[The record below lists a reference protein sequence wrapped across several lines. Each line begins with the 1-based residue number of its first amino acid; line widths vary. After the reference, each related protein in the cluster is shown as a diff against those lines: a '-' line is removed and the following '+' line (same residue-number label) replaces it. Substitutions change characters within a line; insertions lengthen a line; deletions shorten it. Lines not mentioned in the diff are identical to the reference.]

1 MSDMKRRQQE
11 VVNHYFRNT
20 EMPLTDWRARFSGG
34 LSKTVVQIPARAGST
49 RVADKNIREVCGLP
63 LMAYSILIARALPG
77 VDRVVVNTDSPR
89 YAEIARHYG
98 AEVPF
103 LRPAEFATARC
114 SSYWAYF
121 YLLRHLVDEEYPV
134 RTIITLA
141 PTNPF
146 RNRDH
151 LARLVSLTQQC
162 GSVQSAF
169 RTPTSRTALFRPCDA
184 DTEDASKSGKN
195 GRTDGND
202 AADADDTTDAA
213 DEGGM
218 GSAKAAHGTNHA
230 DSAAQTGTA
239 QGHAPKSPPR
249 RVHLHDPE
257 QTFFKPLGHF
267 SGRNVFP
274 AHITHKHMEFVSNPL
289 ELIDIDT
296 EHDLA
301 LAHSAVA
308 ANLYDFGIPL

>member
-1 MSDMKRRQQE
+1 MKRRQQE
-11 VVNHYFRNT
+11 VVNRYFRNT

-63 LMAYSILIARALPG
+63 LMAYSILLARALPG

-146 RNRDH
+146 RNREH
-151 LARLVSLTQQC
+151 LARLVFLTQQC

-169 RTPTSRTALFRPCDA
+169 RTPTSRTALFRPC
-184 DTEDASKSGKN
+184 E
-195 GRTDGND
+195 
-202 AADADDTTDAA
+202 ADALR
-213 DEGGM
+213 
-218 GSAKAAHGTNHA
+218 NR
-230 DSAAQTGTA
+230 
-239 QGHAPKSPPR
+239 PPR

-296 EHDLA
+296 EHDLV
-301 LAHSAVA
+301 LAHSVVA

>member
-1 MSDMKRRQQE
+1 MKQRQQE
-11 VVNHYFRNT
+11 VVNRYFRNT

-63 LMAYSILIARALPG
+63 LMAYSILLARALPG

-146 RNRDH
+146 RNREH
-151 LARLVSLTQQC
+151 LARLVFLTQQC

-169 RTPTSRTALFRPCDA
+169 RTPTSRTALFRPCDTD
-184 DTEDASKSGKN
+184 DTGSTTGSKVSKASKVSKVS
-195 GRTDGND
+195 TDGRND
-202 AADADDTTDAA
+202 E
-213 DEGGM
+213 EGM
-218 GSAKAAHGTNHA
+218 DSAKAAHEADHA
-230 DSAAQTGTA
+230 YG
-239 QGHAPKSPPR
+239 APHDNALRSSPPR

-301 LAHSAVA
+301 LAHSVVA

>member
-1 MSDMKRRQQE
+1 M
-11 VVNHYFRNT
+11 NHYFRNT